1 MAYRLALA
9 ALAADRADAVALRV
23 DAPPPEVRAE
33 PLRGHRVPA
42 FAREPLDVGI
52 GFPRIQLTLA
62 PLDPLRL
69 RLFHGFAH
77 RCLQKQKAGRRA
89 LCRPSSRPVSFDF
102 DVAYEGVTSPV
113 YRSGTCTHALHRA
126 HLAVT
131 RPVGKST
138 LMMALWITTSSWSA
152 TTTLARHTGQRS
164 DIACS
169 PCVLMPIDGKLH
181 IVDQDGKE

>member
-1 MAYRLALA
+1 MANRLALA

-23 DAPPPEVRAE
+23 DAPPAEVRAE

-52 GFPRIQLTLA
+52 GLPRIQLTLE
-62 PLDPLRL
+62 PLDPLCL

-77 RCLQKQKAGRRA
+77 QCLQKQKAGRRA
-89 LCRPSSRPVSFDF
+89 SRPSSRPMSFSF

-138 LMMALWITTSSWSA
+138 
-152 TTTLARHTGQRS
+152 
-164 DIACS
+164 
-169 PCVLMPIDGKLH
+169 
-181 IVDQDGKE
+181 